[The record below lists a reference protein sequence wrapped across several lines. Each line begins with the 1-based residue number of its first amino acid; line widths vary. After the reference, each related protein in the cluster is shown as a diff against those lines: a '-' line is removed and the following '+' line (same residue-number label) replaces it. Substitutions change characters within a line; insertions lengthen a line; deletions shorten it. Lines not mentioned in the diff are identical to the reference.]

1 MLIPDEA
8 GSALGFVL
16 YLAQQDKKTSK
27 RQAIKRIFKYLPID
41 RFRIDFKILCNELR
55 VVENLLNLSI
65 WAQPELHTEEVK
77 HLLRQLVDQL
87 PRLLPF
93 AQ

>member
-1 MLIPDEA
+1 MRLDQRL
-8 GSALGFVL
+8 GSCCIWRNKT
-16 YLAQQDKKTSK
+16 KKTSK